1 MKTET
6 LLVLGGWL
14 LGVALASCRK
24 EIHGISHSYIRLP
37 ATFDQSPKEIIWKH
51 NTSGVEL
58 QVAKIQNRSM
68 TERLDDRYKLGDNGR
83 DLCIHNLTKRDNGWY
98 IAEATVADGGIVTET
113 FCLTIHDPVP
123 PPKIIHKV
131 RRIEDQCSVNLN
143 CSVPSK
149 TPSFSLTWKYREGNS
164 EYQTISNAENKIEET
179 FPLDHQDI
187 GFVCLVRNPAD
198 QKNNSVQ
205 IKHCGVVEEGK
216 MRNPLPKI
224 ISFVFVVAVF
234 GVMLWKS
241 AKKTGQG
248 DDRNE
253 NLTSPVQDSD
263 SQESPFISISLQ
275 KK

>member
-1 MKTET
+1 MM
-6 LLVLGGWL
+6 
-14 LGVALASCRK
+14 R
-24 EIHGISHSYIRLP
+24 
-37 ATFDQSPKEIIWKH
+37 
-51 NTSGVEL
+51 N
-58 QVAKIQNRSM
+58 
-68 TERLDDRYKLGDNGR
+68 
-83 DLCIHNLTKRDNGWY
+83 
-98 IAEATVADGGIVTET
+98 
-113 FCLTIHDPVP
+113 PVP

-248 DDRNE
+248 MTTYRCLDEIKCRRIR
-253 NLTSPVQDSD
+253 THGQHMHVQCGYKT
-263 SQESPFISISLQ
+263 PGPL
-275 KK
+275 